1 MRMTD
6 PDLVHLAH
14 QLVSGGDS
22 RLALDPRTGRNKYL
36 CPPLDDPD
44 LVSFSSCTATPISA
58 LGRRAAAEALAALST
73 GSLARQRAA
82 LGEQTLGVSLRL
94 TQHFGVDDLA
104 VALLAPSG
112 TDATLILMGL
122 LAAEQPGRPIVSIL
136 PGSAETGSG
145 VPLAAAGRYFC
156 DAHAGEPVA
165 GFPAGC
171 RVIPVALRR
180 PDGRPRSTDVLQAD
194 LAAAARHAPGRP
206 VIHAIDGSKTGLS
219 LPLDLDASADVVVDA
234 CQARLSPARLRAHL
248 FRDRPILITGSKF
261 FGGPAFSG
269 AILVPRR
276 RLVAIDLSHLPPGLL
291 RYLPGEGSEALFS
304 ANRGTVLRWIAALA
318 EFDRC
323 ASLPFDD
330 AGERIARIAS
340 LVRDRVTQLPFL
352 APVPM
357 PESEELGCFGAGS
370 IISFGVRDPE
380 QPDRLLSMDGLR
392 PIYRRLADAG
402 YLVGQPVA
410 IGEAYGALR
419 IAIGARTLFE
429 DRIPARL
436 DGLFAALERSAAR
449 ASAAAAE

>member
-1 MRMTD
+1 MTILY
-6 PDLVHLAH
+6 PHDLAR

-36 CPPLDDPD
+36 CSPSDDPD

-58 LGRRAAAEALAALST
+58 LGLHAAAEALAALST
-73 GSLARQRAA
+73 GSPARQSAA
-82 LGEQTLGVSLRL
+82 LEEQTFGVCLRV

-145 VPLAAAGRYFC
+145 MPLAAAGRHFA
-156 DAHAGEPVA
+156 DADAGEPVA
-165 GFPAGC
+165 GFPTDC
-171 RVIPVALRR
+171 RVIPVALRHR
-180 PDGRPRSTDVLQAD
+180 DGRTRSTDVLQAD
-194 LAAAARHAPGRP
+194 LVAAARRAPGRP

-219 LPLDLDASADVVVDA
+219 LPLDLEARAEAVVDA
-234 CQARLSPARLRAHL
+234 CQARLSSARLRAHL
-248 FRDRPILITGSKF
+248 FRDRPVLITGSKF

-269 AILVPRR
+269 AILFPRR
-276 RLVAIDLSHLPPGLL
+276 RLEAIDLSHLPPGLL
-291 RYLPGEGSEALFS
+291 RYLPGDGPEALFS

-318 EFDRC
+318 ELDRFGNMPVDE
-323 ASLPFDD
+323 AQ
-330 AGERIARIAS
+330 ERIAHIAA
-340 LVRDRVTQLPFL
+340 LVRDRVAKLPSL
-352 APVPM
+352 VPVPM
-357 PESEELGCFGAGS
+357 PDGEEAGCFGAGS

-380 QPDRLLSMDGLR
+380 RPDRMLSMDGLR
-392 PIYRRLADAG
+392 PIHRRLADSG

-410 IGEAYGALR
+410 IGEAHGALR

-429 DRIPARL
+429 DRVTAHL
-436 DGLFAALERSAAR
+436 DGLFAALGRCTAG